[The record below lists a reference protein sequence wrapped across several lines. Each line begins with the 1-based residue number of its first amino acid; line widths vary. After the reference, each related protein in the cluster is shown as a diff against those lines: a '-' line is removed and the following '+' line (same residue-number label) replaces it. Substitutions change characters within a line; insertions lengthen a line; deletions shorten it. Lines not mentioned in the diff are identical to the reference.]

1 MPVEN
6 IIILSVIISAFAI
19 FSAALAYA
27 DRVASRRPDANP
39 AE

>member
-6 IIILSVIISAFAI
+6 IIILSVIISAFAV

-27 DRVASRRPDANP
+27 GRVAGRRPDPYP

>member
-6 IIILSVIISAFAI
+6 IIILSVIIFAFAI
-19 FSAALAYA
+19 FSAALACA